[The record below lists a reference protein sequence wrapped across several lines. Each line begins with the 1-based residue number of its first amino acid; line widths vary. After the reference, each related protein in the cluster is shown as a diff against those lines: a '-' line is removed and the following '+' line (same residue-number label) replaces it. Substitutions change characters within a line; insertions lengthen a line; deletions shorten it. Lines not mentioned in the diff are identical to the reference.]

1 MKLIEPIP
9 DDVPVEEILVE
20 TSCTM
25 VRAGGAAGLPPTRD
39 WKAGRICGGKES
51 TPIITGG
58 TLCSGAGTEGGRL
71 PGYRLRIYSAGH
83 GLHLYNRVHAV

>member
-25 VRAGGAAGLPPTRD
+25 VRAGGAAGAAAYQRL
-39 WKAGRICGGKES
+39 ES
-51 TPIITGG
+51 RPHMRG
-58 TLCSGAGTEGGRL
+58 EGVNA
-71 PGYRLRIYSAGH
+71 Y
-83 GLHLYNRVHAV
+83 YNRG